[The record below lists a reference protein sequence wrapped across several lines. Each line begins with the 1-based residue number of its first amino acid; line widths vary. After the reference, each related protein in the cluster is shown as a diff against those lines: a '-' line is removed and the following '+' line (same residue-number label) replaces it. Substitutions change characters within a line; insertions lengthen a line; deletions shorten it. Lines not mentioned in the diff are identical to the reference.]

1 MGHQTLTIL
10 FTDMKGFTD
19 RTSGQSREATLEMVR
34 RHRDLLLPV
43 ITLHGGNLV
52 KSIGDAFLATF
63 QSPTDA
69 VLSGVALQET
79 LERHNAEA
87 APEERI
93 EIRVAIN
100 TGEVI
105 LEDGDVYGDAV
116 NIAARLQALAEPN
129 EVYFTESTYL
139 SMNRTEVPSTEM
151 GARVL
156 KGVPEP
162 IRIHRVLREPSTS
175 RLPRRPRHE
184 VGRFAERLPMERAP
198 WRRRLPAA
206 VLDLALVLLA
216 VGLLLADDQA
226 RLDRV
231 DGEVGLLEDRAR
243 ILLAHQPSERVEA
256 LLGGEKAPSS
266 LEPSAR
272 AALEELRQKRDEAE
286 LLRGNLEGAELL
298 LTALLL
304 ALYKGV
310 ATAWK
315 GRTAGQALLGL
326 RVVSRRGEPLP
337 VGRALL
343 RGLLVPPSALPFGL
357 GLLWGFLDA
366 KRRTWPDLA
375 TGARVV
381 AVPRGR

>member
-19 RTSGQSREATLEMVR
+19 RTSGQSREATLDMVR

-129 EVYFTESTYL
+129 EVYFTEATYL

-162 IRIHRVLREPSTS
+162 VRIHRVLREPATGRPAR
-175 RLPRRPRHE
+175 RLRRDAGP
-184 VGRFAERLPMERAP
+184 FPERLPMQPAP
-198 WRRRLPAA
+198 WRRRVPAA
-206 VLDLALVLLA
+206 VLDLMLVLLA
-216 VGLLLADDQA
+216 VGLLLGDDQA

-231 DGEVGLLEDRAR
+231 SAEAGALEDRAR
-243 ILLAHQPSERVEA
+243 VLLARQPTERMEA
-256 LLGGEKAPSS
+256 LLRGDEAASS
-266 LEPSAR
+266 LDPTAR
-272 AALEELRQKRDEAE
+272 AMLGELRQKRDEEE
-286 LLRGNLEGAELL
+286 LLRGDLVGAELL
-298 LTALLL
+298 LTGLLL
-304 ALYKGV
+304 ALYKGI
-310 ATAWK
+310 ATAWR
-315 GRTAGQALLGL
+315 GRSAGQALLGL
-326 RVVSRRGEPLP
+326 RVVTRRGEPLP

-343 RGLLVPPSALPFGL
+343 RGLLIPSSALPFGL
-357 GLLWGFLDA
+357 GLLWGFVDV
-366 KRRTWPDLA
+366 KRRTWADLLS
-375 TGARVV
+375 GARVV
-381 AVPRGR
+381 AAPSER